1 MSIKYI
7 FFGSSEF
14 SRIILERLIINNF
27 YPELVITQP
36 DRPKKRGLNI
46 LPTELAIF
54 AEKNNISVL
63 KPISLKKEDFLR
75 KIKELDVDFFV
86 VADYGKILPKELLSI
101 PKKMSIG
108 IHPSLLPKYRGPA
121 PINWVLING
130 EKETGVTIFK
140 MSEFLDSGDIIL
152 QRKIPIKD
160 TDDFFSLYNRLALES
175 VSVLIES
182 IKLIMEGKVSFVKQD
197 EKEATFMRKLK
208 KEDGKINW
216 NKTALEIFNLVRGVI
231 NWPCAFTYYKNKLI
245 KILKVELTDLASE
258 DTPSTIVKIDK
269 SGIYVATSDRLLKIT
284 KLKPESKKEMDAY
297 SFTLGHKVKLKERF
311 E

>member
-121 PINWVLING
+121 PINWVSING